1 MIPQDKIA
9 AVTRGLNVAFGVAAF
24 DDIRDMT
31 ERPGSNRVFRIV
43 VGGSA
48 YLLRINTRAVT

>member
-43 VGGSA
+43 VEGLHTCCGS
-48 YLLRINTRAVT
+48 TRALVT